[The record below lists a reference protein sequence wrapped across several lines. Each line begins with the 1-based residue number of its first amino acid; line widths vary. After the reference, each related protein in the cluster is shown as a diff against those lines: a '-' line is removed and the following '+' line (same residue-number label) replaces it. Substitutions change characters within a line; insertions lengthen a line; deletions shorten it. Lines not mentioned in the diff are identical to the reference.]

1 MKPYRCNHY
10 ILNKRFVLRV
20 RCFILILFSFFPSLS
35 LANQFQEGLDA
46 IHETNYEVALKKLLP
61 LAATG
66 HSAAQYNLGVMSEW
80 GNGVPKDYTEALKW
94 YKLSAE
100 GSHRDAQNNLGA
112 MYSKGEGTDQSF
124 VEALKWYVI
133 SSENGSE
140 AGRKNIDIL
149 EKRMTSE
156 QITKARTL
164 ARKWLKR
171 HPRK

>member
-1 MKPYRCNHY
+1 MKSFQYTHP
-10 ILNKRFVLRV
+10 ILNKRFCVSIRF
-20 RCFILILFSFFPSLS
+20 FILILATFFPSPS

-61 LAATG
+61 LAARG

-80 GNGVPKDYTEALKW
+80 GNGVPKDYAEALKW

-100 GSHRDAQNNLGA
+100 GSHKDAQNNLGA
-112 MYSKGEGTDQSF
+112 MYSKGEGVEQSF
-124 VEALKWYVI
+124 VEAFKWFVI

-164 ARKWLKR
+164 ARKWVKR
-171 HPRK
+171 YPRK

>member
-1 MKPYRCNHY
+1 MKSYQYTHP
-10 ILNKRFVLRV
+10 ILNKRFCVNIRFL
-20 RCFILILFSFFPSLS
+20 ILILATFFPSLS

-80 GNGVPKDYTEALKW
+80 GNGVPKDYAEALKW

-100 GSHRDAQNNLGA
+100 GSHKDAQNNLGA
-112 MYSKGEGTDQSF
+112 MYSKGEGVEQSF
-124 VEALKWYVI
+124 VEAFKWFVI

-156 QITKARTL
+156 QITKARKL